1 MAACQDYRTRTARVA
16 CTSADSVVHRT
27 HEFHADRCGQEMAHT
42 VCVLFESKAHEAPPP
57 FDSIFTSAACRL
69 DPTVLLAVA
78 DSLFAADPARAGK
91 CLQFGICARWHSLC
105 SGLLVG
111 RFAPFPFAP
120 GPSMFSRGDKV
131 KEYEVI
137 APLRSGGMAMLYL
150 ARRRGVGG
158 FSRLVAL
165 KTVHTH
171 LADDAGINRLFLQ
184 EARIAASVAH
194 PNVVNVEEVGESDGN
209 YFMAMEY
216 VHGVSLAELLV
227 SLQKRRLRMSAKLC
241 VWVAAHVAE
250 ALHAAHEA
258 TGENGAPLQIVHR
271 DVSPQNVLIGH
282 NGHVKLI
289 DFGIAKSQRVSRHAT
304 GGAVLGKL
312 GYMAPEQLRVAP
324 VDRRTDL
331 YALGVMLWEMLT
343 SRSLFRCIRIDDE
356 RDWDTRESPPPP
368 SRYSPIATPALD
380 RVVTRAIAFDAND
393 RYASALEFR
402 AALLAAEPAAAEV
415 DAPRFAALMRN
426 MLGDELERRR
436 ASFPSEVSV
445 ALELDAVDTSGRG
458 LNIEELTAR
467 LRSSE
472 APSPPVVVQDGGI
485 EEGDE
490 PTTVRESPLAPR
502 NERSLDGRL
511 QALARALAESAGAAE
526 PMPVVPADP
535 TGAQPRVSARWA
547 SLQAAALSALCV
559 GLSTL
564 VSAPASAPP
573 PSKAT
578 VEVGA
583 IFSNSNAPLQV
594 VRRAPFAERSR
605 PALWLIADGGE
616 RFVPASARALRATPV
631 AASSA
636 SPRAAAD
643 EIAEELPAAPVRAA
657 LRSHPVTAKSKRQR
671 RRRD

>member
-1 MAACQDYRTRTARVA
+1 M
-16 CTSADSVVHRT
+16 
-27 HEFHADRCGQEMAHT
+27 
-42 VCVLFESKAHEAPPP
+42 
-57 FDSIFTSAACRL
+57 FT
-69 DPTVLLAVA
+69 
-78 DSLFAADPARAGK
+78 
-91 CLQFGICARWHSLC
+91 
-105 SGLLVG
+105 
-111 RFAPFPFAP
+111 
-120 GPSMFSRGDKV
+120 RGDKV

-184 EARIAASVAH
+184 EARIAASVSH

-227 SLQKRRLRMSAKLC
+227 SLQKKRLRMSAKLC

-258 TGENGAPLQIVHR
+258 TGENGVPLHIVHR

-356 RDWDTRESPPPP
+356 RDWETREFPPAP
-368 SRYSPIATPALD
+368 SRYSPISTPALD
-380 RVVTRAIAFDAND
+380 RVVTRAIAFEADD

-402 AALLAAEPAAAEV
+402 AALLAAEPGAAEV
-415 DAPRFAALMRN
+415 DAPRFAALLRN

-436 ASFPSEVSV
+436 ASLPNEVSV
-445 ALELDAVDTSGRG
+445 ELERDVADSIGRG
-458 LNIEELTAR
+458 VNIEELTAR

-472 APSPPVVVQDGGI
+472 APSPPVVI

-490 PTTVRESPLAPR
+490 PTTVREPPFAPVAQR
-502 NERSLDGRL
+502 SERPEDTL
-511 QALARALAESAGAAE
+511 QALARAIAEPEPSGAALT
-526 PMPVVPADP
+526 PTPVVTDP
-535 TGAQPRVSARWA
+535 RASAAVSGAGRWA
-547 SLQAAALSALCV
+547 SLQAAALGALCV
-559 GLSTL
+559 GLATL
-564 VSAPASAPP
+564 AHAPVAAPP
-573 PSKAT
+573 PLHPKVK

-583 IFSNSNAPLQV
+583 ISSSPIAASEAPV
-594 VRRAPFAERSR
+594 AEHSLAQRSR

-616 RFVPASARALRATPV
+616 RPVPAHFRGARPLP
-631 AASSA
+631 
-636 SPRAAAD
+636 AAAEQEEALAD
-643 EIAEELPAAPVRAA
+643 VDSGHAEGRAKPLARELPA
-657 LRSHPVTAKSKRQR
+657 HAKSKRVR

>member
-1 MAACQDYRTRTARVA
+1 MF
-16 CTSADSVVHRT
+16 T
-27 HEFHADRCGQEMAHT
+27 H
-42 VCVLFESKAHEAPPP
+42 
-57 FDSIFTSAACRL
+57 
-69 DPTVLLAVA
+69 
-78 DSLFAADPARAGK
+78 
-91 CLQFGICARWHSLC
+91 
-105 SGLLVG
+105 
-111 RFAPFPFAP
+111 
-120 GPSMFSRGDKV
+120 GDKV

-165 KTVHTH
+165 KTVHSH

-184 EARIAASVAH
+184 EARIAASIAH

-216 VHGVSLAELLV
+216 VHGVSLAELMLG
-227 SLQKRRLRMSAKLC
+227 LQKRRLRMSGKLC

-258 TGENGAPLQIVHR
+258 TGENGVPLQIVHR

-343 SRSLFRCIRIDDE
+343 SRSLFRSVRIDDE

-368 SRYSPIATPALD
+368 SRYSPLATPALD
-380 RVVTRAIAFDAND
+380 RVVSRAIAFDANE
-393 RYASALEFR
+393 RYASALELR

-415 DAPRFAALMRN
+415 DAPRFAALLRN

-445 ALELDAVDTSGRG
+445 ELARDAVDTSGRG
-458 LNIEELTAR
+458 LNIDELTAR

-472 APSPPVVVQDGGI
+472 APAPPAEV

-490 PTTVRESPLAPR
+490 PTTVREPPFAARERTSDENLAG
-502 NERSLDGRL
+502 L
-511 QALARALAESAGAAE
+511 ALAEPGRSGLAALPAPVLPVAPSGPSVGAA
-526 PMPVVPADP
+526 
-535 TGAQPRVSARWA
+535 SRWA
-547 SLQAAALSALCV
+547 SLQAAALGALCV
-559 GLSTL
+559 GLATL
-564 VSAPASAPP
+564 APVAAPP
-573 PSKAT
+573 WRPTVT

-583 IFSNSNAPLQV
+583 IRSSSNPPIAP
-594 VRRAPFAERSR
+594 RAALAQRSR
-605 PALWLIADGGE
+605 PSLWLIAETSE
-616 RFVPASARALRATPV
+616 RLSPARTRT
-631 AASSA
+631 
-636 SPRAAAD
+636 
-643 EIAEELPAAPVRAA
+643 LPAALFAAPAVALPAAAAAESEPVNRPKTWVKPAA
-657 LRSHPVTAKSKRQR
+657 LTHSKAKRAR